1 MEEKRDD
8 SLSNR
13 DNCIQ
18 KERQMYFEFLT
29 MVASSVKLMLDR
41 ACSNY
46 HDWDIRWVENWL
58 DCQSQKVVGSGSES
72 SWRSLSGFDS
82 GAWPDNRT
90 DCLIS
95 EVTIGTKSGGAV
107 NKPSH
112 RARPSCTGT

>member
-1 MEEKRDD
+1 MGEKRDD

-46 HDWDIRWVENWL
+46 CHLDIKWVENWVA
-58 DCQSQKVVGSGSES
+58 CQSQKLVGSGSES
-72 SWRSLSGFDS
+72 R
-82 GAWPDNRT
+82 
-90 DCLIS
+90 
-95 EVTIGTKSGGAV
+95 
-107 NKPSH
+107 
-112 RARPSCTGT
+112 